1 MTATL
6 SAQVTQKLRDR
17 LGADFLEGYQ
27 GTENRIFIKINKER
41 IVDAANVLVKDFD
54 ARLAAISAVDAG
66 LDGFEVI
73 YNFAL
78 DNQEKHLHV
87 IVKAL
92 VDRNKPEISSLTSL
106 LWSASWAERETAELL
121 GVKFLGHPDLRHLFL
136 PYEWPDPLETVD
148 RTGIFDVKPETKGE
162 GVAKWVPL
170 PLDEKS
176 VTASI
181 IPIGPYHP
189 ALIESTFFKLLV
201 KDELILN
208 ADVKVGFNHRGIMR
222 LMERRNYW
230 WNMFVAERVCGICSH
245 HHSLAYTRTV
255 ESLAKVEVPDRA
267 RYIRT
272 LVGELARLHSHLLWT
287 GVAMDLIGFQTLF
300 MLAWKIREPVMDCLE
315 MLSGNRV
322 INSINTLGGVRR
334 DVSNDLIAKVEAK
347 IKTLKKE
354 VSTLVSSIVNDPI
367 IIARTKGV
375 GVLTRNDAKFT
386 GVVGPTARAS
396 GLKIDVRKDDPYAA
410 YDEMPFEVVTRSE
423 GDVLARVEVRLGE
436 VAEAINICEHCLDAL
451 KRIGGPL
458 STEVTAFEESEAM
471 GKVEAPRGELVYFI
485 ESNGT
490 NIPKSVRIRTP
501 SFLNNSSLP
510 FMLRNQTIGDAP
522 IVIGSID
529 PCYSCTD
536 RVAEIKDVRTGK
548 SCSLTL
554 SQLARRYRRK

>member
-1 MTATL
+1 MTTTL
-6 SAQVTQKLRDR
+6 SVQVNQKLRDT
-17 LGADFLEGYQ
+17 LGTDFIEGYQ
-27 GTENRIFIKINKER
+27 GTENRMFVRINSER
-41 IVDAANVLVKDFD
+41 IVDVAKVLVKDFD
-54 ARLAAISAVDAG
+54 ARLAAISAVDVG
-66 LDGFEVI
+66 LDGFEVV

-78 DNQEKHLHV
+78 DHREKHLHA
-87 IVKAL
+87 IVRAP
-92 VDRNKPEISSLTSL
+92 VDRNKPEIASLTSL

-121 GVKFLGHPDLRHLFL
+121 GIKFLGHPDLRHLFL
-136 PYEWPDPLETVD
+136 PYEWPEPLETVD
-148 RTGIFDVKPETKGE
+148 RTGIFDVKPEMKRE
-162 GVAKWVPL
+162 GIAKWVPL
-170 PLDEKS
+170 PLEERS
-176 VTASI
+176 ASASI

-230 WNMFVAERVCGICSH
+230 WNLFVAERVCGICSH
-245 HHSLAYTRTV
+245 HHSLTYTRTV
-255 ESLAKVEVPDRA
+255 ESLANEVPDRA

-272 LVGELARLHSHLLWT
+272 LVGELARLHSHLLWA

-300 MLAWKIREPVMDCLE
+300 MLAWKIREPIMDCLE
-315 MLSGNRV
+315 MISGNRV

-334 DVSNDLIAKVEAK
+334 DVSSDLIAKVEAK
-347 IKTLKKE
+347 IKNLKKE
-354 VSTLVSSIVNDPI
+354 VGALVSSIVNDPI
-367 IIARTKGV
+367 IITRTKGV
-375 GVLTRNDAKFT
+375 GVLTRDDAKFA

-410 YDEMPFEVVTRSE
+410 YDEVPFEVVTRTE
-423 GDVLARVEVRLGE
+423 GDVLAKVEVRLGE

-451 KRIGGPL
+451 KRIGGSI
-458 STEVTAFEESEAM
+458 STEVTAFKEGEAM
-471 GKVEAPRGELVYFI
+471 GKTEAPRGELVYFV
-485 ESNGT
+485 ESDGT

-536 RVAEIKDVRTGK
+536 RVAEIEDAKTGR
-548 SCSLTL
+548 SFSLTF
-554 SQLARRYRRK
+554 SQLARRYGRN